1 MLKRINVRG
10 KARRAIKSILALPLS
25 RQVNQRRGNRPQQ
38 HFSLCENSTARPPAE
53 VGGDGVA
60 LRDVVGDGV
69 GDGNGDGEGD
79 VDGEDLPEL
88 FKDVRPFLKELF
100 GCKHLPS
107 PPALCSDGNDAD
119 LGSPR

>member
-1 MLKRINVRG
+1 MNVRG
-10 KARRAIKSILALPLS
+10 KARRAMKSILALPLT
-25 RQVNQRRGNRPQQ
+25 RLVNQLRGSSPQQ
-38 HFSLCENSTARPPAE
+38 HRSLFGNDGRLPPE

-69 GDGNGDGEGD
+69 GDGNGDGDGD

-88 FKDVRPFLKELF
+88 FRDVRPFLKELL

-107 PPALCSDGNDAD
+107 LPTLCSDGNDAD
-119 LGSPR
+119 LGSLG